1 VPQSLAET
9 LQSIR
14 ASLAGQ
20 DRARGES
27 ESIRLA
33 FLFIELH
40 ERARAP
46 ERARL
51 LEEAEKYPS
60 QRSDSAPSK
69 TDPTISSASSASS
82 VLGE

>member
-1 VPQSLAET
+1 MPQSLAET

-20 DRARGES
+20 DRAQGES

-40 ERARAP
+40 ERARAL

-51 LEEAEKYPS
+51 LEGAEPEVEVAARTPG
-60 QRSDSAPSK
+60 RSRA
-69 TDPTISSASSASS
+69 
-82 VLGE
+82 VELLRF